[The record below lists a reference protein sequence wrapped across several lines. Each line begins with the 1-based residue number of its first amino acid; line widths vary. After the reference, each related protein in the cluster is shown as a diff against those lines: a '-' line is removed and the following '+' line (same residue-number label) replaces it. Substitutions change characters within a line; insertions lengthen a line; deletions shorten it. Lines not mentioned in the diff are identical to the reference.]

1 MLILSS
7 PFQDPYGWLV
17 NLINKVCTTLYIFV
31 HSSSYK
37 SCDDIF
43 LNAKY
48 YIMHNYSQIIMYYV
62 NSRRHVDSG
71 KIRAPDGISEST
83 CLLEFT

>member
-31 HSSSYK
+31 HSSSCK
-37 SCDDIF
+37 SCDHIF

-48 YIMHNYSQIIMYYV
+48 YIMHSKIIIIHV
-62 NSRRHVDSG
+62 NNLSRIWRLGAQEPGGWS
-71 KIRAPDGISEST
+71 
-83 CLLEFT
+83 C